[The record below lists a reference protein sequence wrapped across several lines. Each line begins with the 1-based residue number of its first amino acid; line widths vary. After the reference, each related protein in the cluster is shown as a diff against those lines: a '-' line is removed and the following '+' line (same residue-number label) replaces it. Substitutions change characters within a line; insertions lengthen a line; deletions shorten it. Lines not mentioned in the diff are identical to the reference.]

1 MWRKSMSDTETLQRD
16 LLRFQLNEEEH
27 KHLATKADLWKM
39 AAGIIIAQSS
49 IMLAMIKIFVK

>member
-1 MWRKSMSDTETLQRD
+1 MSDTETLQRD